1 MTNCCAR
8 LSKVYMITTNL
19 LFACL
24 GIAFIA
30 FGLIGM
36 QDKFMGATLFPAN
49 TFKLLAI
56 LGAVICI
63 ASIFGIIG
71 AYVKKN
77 MITYVYM
84 VIIIGALVF
93 QVMIGIKI
101 YQKAANSSQYLIDIW
116 PKSTI
121 SYRYNLQ
128 EQFDCCGFQTVID
141 KFVESDVCKDAS
153 NSIDVKYPC
162 APKLQNYIK
171 VTFGKLYLVL
181 FAALALELLAMS
193 NAITLLCSGPITDD
207 DEEDERRK
215 RRKSGIRLDDMSVD
229 TPTTVGSYQQEEQ
242 KNYYAGGAT
251 TTTNTGNGTQN
262 TYTNHEEPNRN
273 NRYDSYDMYRHNN
286 NSNSYSDNYNG
297 NTINNNRHGNG
308 TAYY

>member
-1 MTNCCAR
+1 
-8 LSKVYMITTNL
+8 MITTNL

-36 QDKFMGATLFPAN
+36 QDKFMGATLFPGN
-49 TFKLLAI
+49 TFKRKSFLILFKKKYSHCLKKKVLAI

-71 AYVKKN
+71 TYVKKN

-116 PKSTI
+116 PKSST

-128 EQFDCCGFQTVID
+128 EQ
-141 KFVESDVCKDAS
+141 
-153 NSIDVKYPC
+153 VK
-162 APKLQNYIK
+162 K
-171 VTFGKLYLVL
+171 
-181 FAALALELLAMS
+181 
-193 NAITLLCSGPITDD
+193 
-207 DEEDERRK
+207 
-215 RRKSGIRLDDMSVD
+215 
-229 TPTTVGSYQQEEQ
+229 
-242 KNYYAGGAT
+242 
-251 TTTNTGNGTQN
+251 
-262 TYTNHEEPNRN
+262 
-273 NRYDSYDMYRHNN
+273 
-286 NSNSYSDNYNG
+286 
-297 NTINNNRHGNG
+297 
-308 TAYY
+308 